1 LSRVA
6 LKIFEGQKAQSRQF
20 FHYRL
25 LQTVSTKEAV
35 ALTVSVWYLSKGQD
49 PSELIHLLLVVV
61 ALRHLDIV
69 VGLQQYLDLLVV
81 EPELTRMTVKRQQ
94 WLELFLV
101 LLAVLL
107 EWLLPGDLLLFQ
119 QERYEAEQQ
128 RLGVVVVFVVV
139 QQLTELVVELQ
150 NEKRLDHDERYY

>member
-1 LSRVA
+1 
-6 LKIFEGQKAQSRQF
+6 
-20 FHYRL
+20 
-25 LQTVSTKEAV
+25 
-35 ALTVSVWYLSKGQD
+35 
-49 PSELIHLLLVVV
+49 
-61 ALRHLDIV
+61 
-69 VGLQQYLDLLVV
+69 
-81 EPELTRMTVKRQQ
+81 
-94 WLELFLV
+94 LFLV

-128 RLGVVVVFVVV
+128 RLGVVVVFVVLV